1 MSRRPD
7 IVLIVLDT
15 QRYDRL
21 SCYGYPRLTSPYL
34 DEFAA
39 DATLFRRVF
48 ATAQWT
54 IPSHASMFTGLYPSE
69 HATNQSSAVLP
80 ANIPTLA
87 ERLREGGYMTA
98 AFCNNPLVGVVNN
111 GLRRGFESF
120 LNYSGLLTS
129 RPNQAGAHP
138 GLIGRYRQWFKGRL
152 AALLNRIQN
161 SFAHSELLL
170 EFAFTPLMV
179 PIWQTALSFK
189 GNTPKSLNDA
199 ARLLIERRGVEP
211 NQPIFAFI
219 NLMGVHTPYHPDR
232 RMLERFAPEVI
243 RDREAARYVS
253 RFNGDVFGWF
263 APFSGADE
271 RYHHVLSD
279 VYDAEVATQDAHL
292 GVFLRRMRESGALH
306 RTVLLICA
314 DHGEH
319 LGEKGL
325 VGHMM
330 SVYNELIHVPLIVR
344 DPDGDFRRGS
354 VVDHPVSLRQV
365 FYTLLNAAGIA
376 SGIERDRSLA
386 QSPTADPD
394 GGIVFSEAEPP
405 QNVLGIMLRR
415 RPDLVHTHRFDQP
428 RRAVI
433 SGSHKLIQSGEDQVE
448 LYDIDADPRETFD
461 LAAILPERVEELQA
475 RLSAFVR
482 RANATAPLIQHAEEA
497 DDPIVQRRLKEL
509 GYLE

>member
-7 IVLIVLDT
+7 IVLLVLDT
-15 QRYDRL
+15 QRRDRL
-21 SCYGYPRLTSPYL
+21 SCYGYPRPTSPHL
-34 DEFAA
+34 DELAA
-39 DATLFRRVF
+39 ESTLFRRVF

-69 HATNQSSAVLP
+69 HATHQSSAALP
-80 ANIPTLA
+80 ASIPTLA

-120 LNYSGLLTS
+120 LNYSGLMTS

-138 GLIGRYRQWFKGRL
+138 GLISRYRQWFKGRL
-152 AALLNRIQN
+152 AEALTRVQDA
-161 SFAHSELLL
+161 FARSEAML

-179 PIWQTALSFK
+179 PLWQTALSFK

-199 ARLLIERRGVEP
+199 ARLLIERRGVER

-219 NLMGVHTPYHPDR
+219 NVMGVHTPYHPDR

-243 RDREAARYVS
+243 RDREAARYVQ
-253 RFNGDVFGWF
+253 RFNGDVFGWL

-279 VYDAEVATQDAHL
+279 VYDAEVATQDVHIGA
-292 GVFLRRMRESGALH
+292 FLRRLRDSGALD
-306 RTVLLICA
+306 RTLLLVCA
-314 DHGEH
+314 DHGDH

-325 VGHMM
+325 VGHTV
-330 SVYNELIHVPLIVR
+330 SAYNELAHVPLMIR
-344 DPDGDFRRGS
+344 DPFGDFQRGA
-354 VVDHPVSLRQV
+354 VVDHTVSLRRV
-365 FYTLLNAAGIA
+365 FHTLLSAAGLA
-376 SGIERDRSLA
+376 SGIERERSLA
-386 QSPTADPD
+386 QSPASDPD
-394 GGIVFSEAEPP
+394 GGTVFVEAEPL

-415 RPDLVHTHRFDQP
+415 QPDLARARRFDQP

-433 SGSHKLIQSGEDQVE
+433 SGSYKLIQTGDDHVE
-448 LYDIDADPRETFD
+448 LYDLDADPHETVD
-461 LAAILPERVEELQA
+461 LAAILPERVEELQE
-475 RLSAFVR
+475 RLSAFMR
-482 RANATAPLIQHAEEA
+482 RASAVAPLIRRAEGA
-497 DDPIVQRRLKEL
+497 DDPAVQRRLREL